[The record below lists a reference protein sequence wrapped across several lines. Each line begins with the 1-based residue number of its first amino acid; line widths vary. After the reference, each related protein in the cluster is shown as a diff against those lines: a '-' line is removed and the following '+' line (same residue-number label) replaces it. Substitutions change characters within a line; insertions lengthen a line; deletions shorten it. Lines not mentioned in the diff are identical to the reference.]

1 MTSSGCFL
9 VVRWGWK
16 VGNSVF
22 PAILTLVTKLR
33 GKEAKFANSKHTF
46 PSPVFDGEK
55 EYVKKYMFSIQILEK
70 KNVLSKI
77 WGKFCLPADI

>member
-22 PAILTLVTKLR
+22 PAILTLGAKLR

-55 EYVKKYMFSIQILEK
+55 EYVKKNICFLYKFWRK
-70 KNVLSKI
+70 KRFVENL
-77 WGKFCLPADI
+77 G

>member
-22 PAILTLVTKLR
+22 PAILTLGAKLR

-55 EYVKKYMFSIQILEK
+55 EYVKKYMFGI
-70 KNVLSKI
+70 
-77 WGKFCLPADI
+77 CLGH